1 MAEVGMALEQRAVN
15 KITAAILA
23 RTICPDRADWSAK
36 VAQELLALR
45 FADSDIDRFHAL
57 LARHYADALNTG
69 EQEEL
74 ERYMFVNCFVEL
86 MHERARR
93 SLDKPEVEA

>member
-1 MAEVGMALEQRAVN
+1 MADAGMATDQRGID
-15 KITAAILA
+15 KITTAILV
-23 RTICPDRADWSAK
+23 RTICPDWADWSAK

-45 FADSDIDRFHAL
+45 FPDTDLDRFHAL
-57 LARHYADALNTG
+57 LARHYGDALNTG

-86 MHERARR
+86 LHERARR
-93 SLDKPEVEA
+93 SLDKPEAEV